1 MIRGV
6 LVGAAFSLILGSL
19 LACSREKPTDPG
31 TSGSPGASFASSQAA
46 PVTLKG
52 MLFNEAPKD
61 LPIILEEFEKRTKDK
76 LNTKINLEWNTPTDH
91 KQKVKLKMA
100 TGEAVD
106 FMFDAPWMGIMYNMI
121 NQGAYA
127 ELDPYFNNDQYPG
140 LKKAFSKELL
150 DNNKINGHIYTI
162 PIVDILK
169 DVSVVVLR
177 KDLREK
183 YGLPPIK
190 SYDDLKKFYDKVLEN
205 DKDLSPVSGMIGF
218 SDFLET
224 EFENP
229 NVFTMSLTTGDDWFV
244 ALSPNGKKV
253 EGLAI
258 VGDPDTELAKFP
270 APYNTRDKLF
280 ENYYR
285 YAEWSKYQPN
295 DVLSQ
300 KIDNLWKAGKLASTG
315 WLPVSLA
322 LQSEAD
328 LKKVLPNAETEIFI
342 LSSCARKF
350 AKNCLQTDYRAN
362 NSIVIPAHSKYIDR
376 TMAFFDWLFSSKEN
390 HDLFQYGI
398 VGKHWEPVE
407 NDQYKE
413 LDQMDNYRFPGY
425 EMTWNPT
432 YFRMNA
438 KASDEV
444 KQILAYA
451 SKPESYK
458 LKKLAGFI
466 FNNEPVK
473 LQLVQ
478 VQPKFEAFNEV
489 AHAGLA
495 GNGADFDTAAKKIN
509 DELRSLGL
517 EQIRAELRK
526 QIQEYLDKEVK

>member
-1 MIRGV
+1 
-6 LVGAAFSLILGSL
+6 
-19 LACSREKPTDPG
+19 
-31 TSGSPGASFASSQAA
+31 
-46 PVTLKG
+46 
-52 MLFNEAPKD
+52 
-61 LPIILEEFEKRTKDK
+61 
-76 LNTKINLEWNTPTDH
+76 
-91 KQKVKLKMA
+91 MA
-100 TGEAVD
+100 TGESVD

-150 DNNKINGHIYTI
+150 ENNKINGHIYSI

-229 NVFTMSLTTGDDWFV
+229 NVFTMNLTTGDDWFV
-244 ALSPNGKKV
+244 ALSPDGKKV

-258 VGDPDTELAKFP
+258 VGDPDSELAKFP
-270 APYNTRDKLF
+270 APYNTRAKLF

-285 YAEWSKYQPN
+285 YAEWSKYQPK

-300 KIDNLWKAGKLASTG
+300 KMDNLWKAGKLASTG

-322 LQSEAD
+322 PQSEAD

-362 NSIVIPAHSKYIDR
+362 NSIVIPAHSKNIDR
-376 TMAFFDWLFSSKEN
+376 TMAFFDWLFSSREN

-398 VGKHWEPVE
+398 VGKHWEPVG

-413 LDQMDNYRFPGY
+413 LEQKDNYRFPGY

-495 GNGADFDTAAKKIN
+495 GNGADFDALDRT
-509 DELRSLGL
+509 LTRLPRRSMMSC
-517 EQIRAELRK
+517 EV
-526 QIQEYLDKEVK
+526 LDSSRSVRN